1 MKTDNRSPNL
11 RNKRVNTKK
20 IIPSK
25 KNINPSK
32 KIKKSIARLAIGS
45 FTRAINFLLKL
56 TIRFFLGWAL
66 KGTLVITLITTIAI
80 IYYKINLPPLNDM
93 LDARAKGSVILLD
106 KDKEAFAWRGEQFG
120 TVAKANT
127 ISKHLK
133 NAILAVEDKRFYGHF
148 GISPR
153 GIAGAIRINLREG
166 RGALT
171 GHGGSTITQQT
182 AKLLCLGK
190 PYKAKDWESE
200 SHFEENCRQ
209 SSLWRK
215 VKEALFAIALELEF
229 TKDEILTLYLNR
241 VFLGAGSRGFQAAS
255 QRYFDKPAS
264 ELNPAE
270 SAMLAGLL
278 VAPSRYA
285 PTNNLSK
292 SQNRANII
300 LNLMEQ
306 QGLLSKELAKYYSE
320 NPAKLSIKASQK
332 AGGHFADWIMQSAP
346 NFFTNK
352 TTEDVTIETT
362 FDPKIQQAAED
373 VIEYVFRQKVDP
385 NSKAQVAIV
394 IMSPD
399 GAVRAMIG
407 GRQVQVLGAFNR
419 STQALRQ
426 PGSAFKPIVYT
437 AALERGYKPNDL
449 IRDEAFEVKIPGSG
463 TWTPQNNEK
472 KFYGTVSL
480 TDALSKSLN
489 IPAIKLAQRVGMENI
504 VQISKDLGINSKIS
518 TNPAVALGVSET
530 TLLELTSAYGT
541 ILNDGIKV
549 LPYGLKKLSLETGG
563 TFSGETASH
572 KNERV
577 LRAETAHGMIYM
589 LEKALSD
596 GTGKKATFSNWEAAG
611 KTGTT
616 QDARDAWFIGFTS
629 EYIAGVWMG
638 YDNNEPLTGVTG
650 GGLPAEIWSLIMKKI
665 HNNINPKPLPMKKR
679 KLALFP
685 NFVDSKY
692 EPKIRQR
699 GYSLIDKLL
708 LTIFGDGQ

>member
-1 MKTDNRSPNL
+1 M
-11 RNKRVNTKK
+11 NTKK

-25 KNINPSK
+25 KNISPRK
-32 KIKKSIARLAIGS
+32 KIKKSMARRAIGS
-45 FTRAINFLLKL
+45 IAIFISSLIKL
-56 TIRFFLGWAL
+56 IILFFLGWAL
-66 KGTLVITLITTIAI
+66 KGTLVIALITTIAV

-106 KDKEAFAWRGEQFG
+106 KNKRTFAWRGEQFG
-120 TVAKANT
+120 AIARANT

-190 PYKAKDWESE
+190 PYKAKDWRSE
-200 SHFEENCRQ
+200 SHYEANCRQ

-255 QRYFDKPAS
+255 QRYFAKPAS
-264 ELNPAE
+264 DLNPAE

-292 SQNRANII
+292 SQNRASII

-306 QGLLSKELAKYYSE
+306 QGLLSKELAKYYKE
-320 NPAKLSIKASQK
+320 NPAKLSIKASQQ
-332 AGGHFADWIMQSAP
+332 AGGHFADWVMQSAP
-346 NFFTNK
+346 YFFTNK

-362 FDPKIQQAAED
+362 FDPKIQEAAEE
-373 VIEYVFRQKVDP
+373 VLEYIFSEKVDP

-407 GRQVQVLGAFNR
+407 GRQLQVLGAFNR

-426 PGSAFKPIVYT
+426 PGSAFKPIVYA
-437 AALERGYKPNDL
+437 AALEQGYKPNDL
-449 IRDEAFEVKIPGSG
+449 IRDEAYEITIPGSG

-472 KFYGTVSL
+472 KFNGIVSL
-480 TDALSKSLN
+480 TNALSKSLN
-489 IPAIKLAQRVGMENI
+489 IPAIKLAQRVGMEN
-504 VQISKDLGINSKIS
+504 VGQISKDLGINSKIS
-518 TNPAVALGVSET
+518 TNPAAALGVSET

-563 TFSGETASH
+563 TFSKETASP
-572 KNERV
+572 KKERV
-577 LRAETAHGMIYM
+577 LRSETAHGMIYM
-589 LEKALSD
+589 LEKALSE

-629 EYIAGVWMG
+629 EYIAGVWIG

-650 GGLPAEIWSLIMKKI
+650 GGLPAEIWSLIMNKI

-679 KLALFP
+679 ELALFP

-699 GYSLIDKLL
+699 GDSLIDKLL
-708 LTIFGDGQ
+708 LTIFGDG

>member
-1 MKTDNRSPNL
+1 MKRDNRIPNL
-11 RNKRVNTKK
+11 RNKRANTKK

-25 KNINPSK
+25 KIISPRK
-32 KIKKSIARLAIGS
+32 KIKKSVARRAIGS
-45 FTRAINFLLKL
+45 FTKPINFLLKL
-56 TIRFFLGWAL
+56 IIRFFLGWAL
-66 KGTLVITLITTIAI
+66 KGTLVIALITTIAV

-106 KDKEAFAWRGEQFG
+106 KNKRTFAWRGEQFG
-120 TVAKANT
+120 AIAHANT
-127 ISKHLK
+127 ISTHLK

-190 PYKAKDWESE
+190 PYKAKDWKSE
-200 SHFEENCRQ
+200 SQYEANCRQ

-264 ELNPAE
+264 DLNPAE

-306 QGLLSKELAKYYSE
+306 QGLLSKELAKYYKE

-332 AGGHFADWIMQSAP
+332 AGGHFADWVMQSAP
-346 NFFTNK
+346 HFFTSK

-362 FDPKIQQAAED
+362 FDPKIQEAAEE
-373 VIEYVFRQKVDP
+373 VLEYIFREKVDP
-385 NSKAQVAIV
+385 NSRAQVAIV

-407 GRQVQVLGAFNR
+407 GRQLQALGAFNR

-426 PGSAFKPIVYT
+426 PGSAFKPIVYA
-437 AALERGYKPNDL
+437 AALEQGYKPNDL
-449 IRDEAFEVKIPGSG
+449 IRDEAFEIKIPGSG
-463 TWTPQNNEK
+463 SWTPQNNEK
-472 KFYGTVSL
+472 KFNGIVSL

-489 IPAIKLAQRVGMENI
+489 IPAIKLAQRVGMEN
-504 VQISKDLGINSKIS
+504 VGQISKDLGINSKIS

-563 TFSGETASH
+563 TFSKKTASP
-572 KNERV
+572 KNQRV
-577 LRAETAHGMIYM
+577 LRSETAHGMIYM

-650 GGLPAEIWSLIMKKI
+650 GGLPAEIWSLIMNKI

-692 EPKIRQR
+692 APKIRRR
-699 GYSLIDKLL
+699 GDSLIDKLL
-708 LTIFGDGQ
+708 LTIFGDG

>member
-1 MKTDNRSPNL
+1 
-11 RNKRVNTKK
+11 
-20 IIPSK
+20 
-25 KNINPSK
+25 
-32 KIKKSIARLAIGS
+32 
-45 FTRAINFLLKL
+45 
-56 TIRFFLGWAL
+56 
-66 KGTLVITLITTIAI
+66 
-80 IYYKINLPPLNDM
+80 
-93 LDARAKGSVILLD
+93 
-106 KDKEAFAWRGEQFG
+106 
-120 TVAKANT
+120 
-127 ISKHLK
+127 
-133 NAILAVEDKRFYGHF
+133 
-148 GISPR
+148 
-153 GIAGAIRINLREG
+153 
-166 RGALT
+166 
-171 GHGGSTITQQT
+171 
-182 AKLLCLGK
+182 
-190 PYKAKDWESE
+190 
-200 SHFEENCRQ
+200 
-209 SSLWRK
+209 
-215 VKEALFAIALELEF
+215 
-229 TKDEILTLYLNR
+229 
-241 VFLGAGSRGFQAAS
+241 
-255 QRYFDKPAS
+255 
-264 ELNPAE
+264 
-270 SAMLAGLL
+270 
-278 VAPSRYA
+278 
-285 PTNNLSK
+285 
-292 SQNRANII
+292 
-300 LNLMEQ
+300 
-306 QGLLSKELAKYYSE
+306 
-320 NPAKLSIKASQK
+320 
-332 AGGHFADWIMQSAP
+332 MQSAP

-362 FDPKIQQAAED
+362 FDPKIQEAAEE
-373 VIEYVFRQKVDP
+373 VLEYIFREKVDP

-407 GRQVQVLGAFNR
+407 GRQLQVLGAFNR

-426 PGSAFKPIVYT
+426 PGSAFKPIVYA
-437 AALERGYKPNDL
+437 AALEQGYKPNDL
-449 IRDEAFEVKIPGSG
+449 IRDEAFEIEIPGSG

-472 KFYGTVSL
+472 KFNGIVSL

-489 IPAIKLAQRVGMENI
+489 IPAIKLAQRVGMEN
-504 VQISKDLGINSKIS
+504 VGQISKDLGINSKIS

-563 TFSGETASH
+563 TFSGETASQ

-699 GYSLIDKLL
+699 GDSLIDKLL
-708 LTIFGDGQ
+708 LTIFGDG